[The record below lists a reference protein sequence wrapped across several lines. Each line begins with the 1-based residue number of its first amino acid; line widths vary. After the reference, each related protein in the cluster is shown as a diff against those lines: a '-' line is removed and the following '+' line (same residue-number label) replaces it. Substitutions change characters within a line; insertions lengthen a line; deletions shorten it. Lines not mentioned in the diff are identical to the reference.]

1 MVHVFLV
8 IYLLEIAVR
17 FWAVGLRCLKDPWVG
32 IVCVLVAG
40 GVFLSW
46 VISPIVGDVEEVR
59 AFMPLRI
66 MRLLRLA
73 RTMRLNALS
82 GALDAGARCVSRAA

>member
-46 VISPIVGDVEEVR
+46 VISPIVGDVEVQ
-59 AFMPLRI
+59 AFMLLRI